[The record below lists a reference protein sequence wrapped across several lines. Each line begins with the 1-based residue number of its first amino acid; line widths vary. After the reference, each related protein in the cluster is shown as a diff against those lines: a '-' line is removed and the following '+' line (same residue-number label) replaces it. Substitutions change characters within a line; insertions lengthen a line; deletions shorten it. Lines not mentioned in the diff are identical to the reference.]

1 MKNFK
6 TITIL
11 PEGGGEIGGCAQD
24 SSGTGQGEVVGRC
37 EHCN

>member
-6 TITIL
+6 TVIIL
-11 PEGGGEIGGCAQD
+11 TEGGGEIGGCAQD
-24 SSGTGQGEVVGRC
+24 SSDTGQGEVVGQC